1 MSIGGIDMSGC
12 ENNFKVTKEY
22 TRILGVN
29 IGVNAKEARDATWTG
44 ILNKK
49 KTSTTFLEIKRIN
62 ING

>member
-22 TRILGVN
+22 TRILGMN

-44 ILNKK
+44 ILNK
-49 KTSTTFLEIKRIN
+49 IKQVLCFWKLREH
-62 ING
+62 